1 MTSNVLWLPP
11 WPGEPLQNICVRND
25 YGYVPVV
32 VIAIWLFP
40 HSWYITGFVAKVTRW
55 VPLVEQKLLTYPEHI
70 NSSAVYSGIGVFCV
84 VFCKLYFVPFVFFFF
99 WPLCCLFF
107 TVFIFTPLVSSSFSL
122 IYFVI
127 FNKLKMFKF
136 QNQNSHPV
144 QICYLIGDSGKFKM
158 AERLSVYSMLL
169 TLVCYYL

>member
-40 HSWYITGFVAKVTRW
+40 HSWYITGFVAKVTWW

-84 VFCKLYFVPFVFFFF
+84 VFCKLFFVPFVFFSFGLCVVYSLRF
-99 WPLCCLFF
+99 LSLPLWYLQAFLW
-107 TVFIFTPLVSSSFSL
+107 FILL
-122 IYFVI
+122 
-127 FNKLKMFKF
+127 
-136 QNQNSHPV
+136 
-144 QICYLIGDSGKFKM
+144 YLIN
-158 AERLSVYSMLL
+158 
-169 TLVCYYL
+169 